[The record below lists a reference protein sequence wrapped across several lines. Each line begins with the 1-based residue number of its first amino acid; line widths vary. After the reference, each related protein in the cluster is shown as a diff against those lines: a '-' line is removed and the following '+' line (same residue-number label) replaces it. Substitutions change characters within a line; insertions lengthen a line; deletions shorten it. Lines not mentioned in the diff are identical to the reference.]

1 MHERKTGIRGMQ
13 ARVKPINTPQRTAA
27 EFGLIAGL
35 IATAI
40 VVALVA
46 VGQPIIELFAIV
58 FGLTA

>member
-13 ARVKPINTPQRTAA
+13 ARVKPVTTQRATA
-27 EFGLIAGL
+27 EFGLVAAL

-46 VGQPIIELFAIV
+46 VGGPIVDLMGILF
-58 FGLTA
+58 

>member
-13 ARVKPINTPQRTAA
+13 ARVKPVTAQRATA
-27 EFGLIAGL
+27 EFGLVAGL

-46 VGQPIIELFAIV
+46 VGRPILELMAY
-58 FGLTA
+58 LL

>member
-13 ARVKPINTPQRTAA
+13 ARVKPVTAQRATA
-27 EFGLIAGL
+27 EFGLVAGL

-46 VGQPIIELFAIV
+46 VGGSIFDLMGYLF
-58 FGLTA
+58 